1 MKNDIK
7 VQRDELKAIR
17 LSAAELDKVQRL
29 SPLTGKPGDFSATV
43 RWLIDV
49 APEPRDLAA
58 QAMRGAHN
66 A

>member
-7 VQRDELKAIR
+7 VQREELKAVR
-17 LSAAELDKVQRL
+17 LSGSELDKAMRISAL
-29 SPLTGKPGDFSATV
+29 AGKPGDFSHAV

-58 QAMRGAHN
+58 QAMAQT